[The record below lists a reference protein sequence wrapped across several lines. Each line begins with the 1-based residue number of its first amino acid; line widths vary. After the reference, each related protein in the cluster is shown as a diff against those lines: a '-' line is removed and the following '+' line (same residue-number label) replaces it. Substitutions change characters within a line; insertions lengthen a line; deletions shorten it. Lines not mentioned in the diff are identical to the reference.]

1 MAFPDSFVEEV
12 RRAAD
17 IVRYISEQVPLKK
30 MGTSWKGLCP
40 FHQEKTAS
48 FNVRAEPPVFH
59 CFGCGEGGDV
69 FKFVM
74 LRERVAFPEA
84 VEMVAR
90 RFGVPI
96 PETRRFDAGPDRKE
110 REELRALLAAAA
122 EHLARNLWTA
132 PGTQAREYLLGRGFR
147 KETLETIRAGAA
159 PDSWSDLTDAL
170 RRRFAPEK
178 LLKAGLVLERQD
190 KSGHYDRFRN
200 RAVFPI
206 LDESGHVV
214 GFGARSLDGSEP
226 KYLNSPE
233 TPVYSKS
240 RVLYGL
246 SWAKEPIRADGHV
259 VLMEGYLDV
268 ARAIEGGVGSAVAT
282 CGTALTP
289 GHARLLRRFAPRVL
303 VNFDQDAAGR
313 KAVLKSLE
321 VLAAEGLE
329 VRVVTL
335 PEGHDPDSFIREK
348 GGDAYKERLTTAPPA
363 MEWLIGRAAEENDTS
378 TPQGKAAYLN
388 ALLPALTRIESAV
401 ERAAWVPRVVDA
413 GRLDR
418 GAAEQELRK
427 ALSLRAEPTAAPAT
441 APKRAGGRLVPAE
454 RWLLSLVMRGAPG
467 VAEALE
473 RLEGGD
479 VEGLRSASILL
490 TAQQL
495 SASDQELTPAGLT
508 AALASEDDQRLL
520 REIAVEGPVVDTAQA
535 EDCVLELRRLRLKRQ
550 LGQIQAEMGR
560 VGGAEAAAL
569 LHRKVEITRQ
579 MANLEKKA

>member
-40 FHQEKTAS
+40 FHQEKTPS
-48 FNVRAEPPVFH
+48 FNVRTEPPVFH

-74 LRERVAFPEA
+74 LRERVGFPEA

-122 EHLARNLWTA
+122 EHFTRNLWTA
-132 PGTQAREYLLGRGFR
+132 PGTQAREYLLGRDFR

-159 PDSWSDLTDAL
+159 PDSWSDLVDAL

-206 LDESGHVV
+206 LDEAGHVV

-246 SWAKEPIRADGHV
+246 SWAKEPIRTDGHV

-282 CGTALTP
+282 CGTALTS

-321 VLAAEGLE
+321 VLAEEGLE

-348 GGDAYKERLTTAPPA
+348 DGEAYKERLAAAPPA
-363 MEWLIGRAAEENDTS
+363 MEWLIGRAAEDNDTS
-378 TPQGKAAYLN
+378 TPQGKATYLS
-388 ALLPALTRIESAV
+388 ALLPALTRIDSAV
-401 ERAAWVPRVVDA
+401 ERAAWVPRVVEA
-413 GRLDR
+413 GHLDP

-427 ALSLRAEPTAAPAT
+427 ALSLRTEPTAVTTP
-441 APKRAGGRLVPAE
+441 APKRASGRLLPAE
-454 RWLLSLVMRGAPG
+454 RWLLSLVMRGAAG
-467 VAEALE
+467 VAEALA
-473 RLEGGD
+473 RLEEGD
-479 VEGLRSASILL
+479 IEGLRSATILL
-490 TAQQL
+490 TARQL
-495 SASDQELTPAGLT
+495 SASDGGLTPAGLT

-520 REIAVEGPVVDTAQA
+520 REIAVEGPVVDTARA
-535 EDCVLELRRLRLKRQ
+535 EDCTRELRRLRLKRQ
-550 LGQIQAEMGR
+550 LTQIQAEMGR

-569 LHRKVEITRQ
+569 LHQKVEITRQ